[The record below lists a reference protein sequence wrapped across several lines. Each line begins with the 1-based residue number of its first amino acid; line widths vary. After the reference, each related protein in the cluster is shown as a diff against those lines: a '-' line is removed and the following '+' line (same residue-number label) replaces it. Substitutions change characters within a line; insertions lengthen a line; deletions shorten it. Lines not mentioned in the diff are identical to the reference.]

1 MMMKPSS
8 RRTSKDLERQRIGV
22 SRTVIWLPRI
32 SHLPSIPPTHEQIA
46 NKAKKKEYA
55 RESRRISAFEDT
67 TQALFDVG
75 LVGRRRRNKQR
86 FSIEKDLKMVVM
98 QTTRNGILLVHKE
111 IYVMVVETFGNI
123 R

>member
-1 MMMKPSS
+1 
-8 RRTSKDLERQRIGV
+8 
-22 SRTVIWLPRI
+22 LPRI

-55 RESRRISAFEDT
+55 RERRRISAFEDT

>member
-1 MMMKPSS
+1 M
-8 RRTSKDLERQRIGV
+8 
-22 SRTVIWLPRI
+22 PRI

-46 NKAKKKEYA
+46 SKAIKKEYA
-55 RESRRISAFEDT
+55 RESRHISAFEDT

-86 FSIEKDLKMVVM
+86 FFVEKDLKMVVM

-123 R
+123 RQLLIE